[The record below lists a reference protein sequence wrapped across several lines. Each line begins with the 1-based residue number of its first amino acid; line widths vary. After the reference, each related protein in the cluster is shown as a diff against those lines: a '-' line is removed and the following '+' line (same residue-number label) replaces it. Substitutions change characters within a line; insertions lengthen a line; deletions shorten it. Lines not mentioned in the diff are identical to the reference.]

1 MYLFKSISDDVRLMQ
16 LAFNNETKTKR
27 LVIGALF
34 AGIAAL
40 LQAQG
45 GFLPGVGY
53 LISPFATLPILICT
67 MFSLSLGVMS
77 YILAIFLLFLLL
89 PSELFV
95 FPFTTGLLGV
105 GVGAAFSFFRQRL
118 SMIAVGAILLTLG
131 IMILLYL
138 VRFPVL
144 GPVAS
149 NSFSFLTAGS
159 ICLFAFFYSWLWV
172 ELGLF
177 FFNKIKAHII

>member
-1 MYLFKSISDDVRLMQ
+1 MYLLRSLSEDVQSSQ

-27 LVIGALF
+27 LILGALF
-34 AGIAAL
+34 AGISAL

-45 GFLPGVGY
+45 GFLPGIGY
-53 LISPFATLPILICT
+53 LISPFATLPILICA
-67 MFSLSLGVMS
+67 MFSKSLGVMS
-77 YILAIFLLFLLL
+77 YILTIFLLFLLL
-89 PSELFV
+89 PSELLV

-105 GVGAAFSFFRQRL
+105 GIGAAFYFFKQRL
-118 SMIAVGAILLTLG
+118 SIISVGAILLTLG
-131 IMILLYL
+131 IMFLLYV

-149 NSFSFLTAGS
+149 DSFSFITAGS
-159 ICLFAFFYSWLWV
+159 VCLFAFLYSWVWM

-177 FFNKIKAHII
+177 FFKRLKPLII